1 MGRNFWRLS
10 YGGGRK
16 CRGVKHESGL
26 VDGTFAG
33 GAATPWSACRGTPS
47 ALGEIVLAAIILI
60 CNECET
66 DIELIMDRRIITGSG
81 RSIKSLTP
89 INKLE
94 LIIIKSC

>member
-1 MGRNFWRLS
+1 
-10 YGGGRK
+10 
-16 CRGVKHESGL
+16 

-33 GAATPWSACRGTPS
+33 GAATPWSAYRGTPS
-47 ALGEIVLAAIILI
+47 ALGKTVPAAIILI

-66 DIELIMDRRIITGSG
+66 DIELILDWCIITGSG

-94 LIIIKSC
+94 LVIIKSC